1 MAVGGG
7 LRALRAERAPPARPR
22 RYSGAGLPGIEATA
36 LSDRRERPK
45 SGVEYPPFILGH
57 AIIEAVF
64 SARTGW
70 PLAPNRLH
78 QLAQAWRAAGTLL
91 DLTVS
96 NPTVCG
102 FDYPQAALLSALGQA
117 AALRYEPQPLGLEAA
132 RRAVVGYYA
141 ERGVAVG
148 LDRLLLTASTS
159 EAYAH
164 LFRLL
169 CDPGDAVLMP
179 SPSYPL
185 FEMLASVHDVR
196 LTAVPMVYD
205 QSWQLDL
212 AGLEAA
218 ATPQTRALLLV
229 HPNNPAGNYLKPHE
243 WTQLQALA
251 AARGWAL
258 VLDEVFYDYALPP
271 NEPVELGL
279 ERPPALTFVL
289 NGFSKILGLPQMK
302 LAWIAVHGP
311 EAACREAM
319 ARLEVVNDLFLS
331 VDAPI
336 QHAAAAMLAARGGI
350 QAQIRGRLQANLTA
364 LDRALSSLP
373 ALRAVERLR
382 IEGGWSVVLRL
393 PRIHSDEAWAELLLE
408 RTGVLTHPGHFYG
421 FGADSHL
428 AFSLL
433 PPTEVFADAVQRL
446 AQAIA
451 AELE

>member
-1 MAVGGG
+1 M
-7 LRALRAERAPPARPR
+7 
-22 RYSGAGLPGIEATA
+22 
-36 LSDRRERPK
+36 
-45 SGVEYPPFILGH
+45 
-57 AIIEAVF
+57 F

-78 QLAQAWRAAGTLL
+78 TLAQARRAAGTLL

-117 AALRYEPQPLGLEAA
+117 AALRYEPAPLGLAAA
-132 RRAVVGYYA
+132 RRAVAGYYA
-141 ERGVAVG
+141 ERGVAVA

-169 CDPGDAVLMP
+169 CDPGDNVLMP

-185 FEMLASVHDVR
+185 FEMLAGVHDVR
-196 LTAVPMVYD
+196 LTAVPMMYD
-205 QSWQLDL
+205 QGWQLDL

-229 HPNNPAGNYLKPHE
+229 HPNNPAGSYLKPHE
-243 WTQLQALA
+243 WARLQTLA
-251 AARGWAL
+251 AERGWAL
-258 VLDEVFYDYALPP
+258 VLDEVFCDYALPP
-271 NEPVELGL
+271 AAPVELGL

-289 NGFSKILGLPQMK
+289 NGFSKILALPQMK
-302 LAWIAVHGP
+302 LAWIGVHGP
-311 EAACREAM
+311 PAACAEAM

-336 QHAAAAMLAARGGI
+336 QYAAAAMLGARGGI
-350 QAQIRGRLQANLTA
+350 QAQIRARLQANLRA
-364 LDRALSSLP
+364 LDAVLALLP
-373 ALRAVERLR
+373 ALRAAERLR
-382 IEGGWSVVLRL
+382 VEGGWSVMLRL
-393 PRIHSDEAWAELLLE
+393 PRIHTDEAWAELLLE

-421 FGADSHL
+421 LAAESHL

-433 PPTEVFADAVQRL
+433 PPAADFAAAAGRL
-446 AQAIA
+446 GQAIA
-451 AELE
+451 AELG